1 MSASLRVLTAASVAL
16 LLAGC
21 TLTQSPAVT
30 TPSPAA
36 GSSSTPKPTASVSAA
51 PEPETVDAAD
61 YLIDGTPF
69 IADQDGSWKGHYAF
83 FTDETATV
91 RCDVYIFS
99 GDSGGVNC
107 AVTAGNQG
115 LVTYALPTPECG
127 SSSSNQFDGYSVGI
141 NFKVFDNGNSGF
153 TGCGVG
159 NAFATAPGNELP
171 TPLVLHDNQ
180 TLVVNSPVYLYTCT
194 VAAGAATCTESYSGA
209 SIEFGLGIAQFQ
221 G

>member
-1 MSASLRVLTAASVAL
+1 MRVLTVASVAL
-16 LLAGC
+16 LLSGC
-21 TLTQSPAVT
+21 TLTQLP
-30 TPSPAA
+30 PSTAPTVSAE
-36 GSSSTPKPTASVSAA
+36 SSSSPKPTNSASTA
-51 PEPETVDAAD
+51 PEPETVNAAD

-83 FTDETATV
+83 FTDDTSTV

-107 AVTAGNQG
+107 AITAGNQG
-115 LVTYALPTPECG
+115 LVTYALPAADCG
-127 SSSSNQFDGYSVGI
+127 TSSANQSDGYSVGI
-141 NFKVFDNGNSGF
+141 NFKVFDTGNSGF

-159 NAFATAPGNELP
+159 DYFATAPGNELP
-171 TPLVLHDNQ
+171 NPLVLHDNQ

-194 VAAGAATCTESYSGA
+194 VAAGVATCTESYSGA
-209 SIEFGLGIAQFQ
+209 SLEFGLHVAQFQ